1 MGKKDGCSGKKDYE
15 KPIFLVEDSMN
26 VSDVIMASNFQT
38 DKDWS
43 LDEWD
48 SFDSYGG

>member
-1 MGKKDGCSGKKDYE
+1 MGKIEDGSRKKDYD
-15 KPIFLVEDSMN
+15 KPIFIESSVNE
-26 VSDVIMASNFQT
+26 SDVIMVSNFQT

-48 SFDSYGG
+48 SFDCFEG